1 MTLSA
6 AERLTAAGH
15 AALPWANPLDAEGW
29 ERLLARTAA
38 ELGDGGGRRGLDIG
52 CGPGL
57 LAHRLSERLPGLH
70 LRGIDRNPRFIERAQ
85 ALPALPRLRFEC
97 LDAAALD
104 PDERFDLLLCVGAS
118 QAFGTPREA
127 LASCQRLLRP
137 GGLLL
142 WADIEWAAEPPQ
154 ALLDFLDCPRE
165 LYWPRGALPE
175 QGWQALHEEVASA
188 AAWQHYEST
197 VGGARRAEAE
207 RLDDSE
213 SRAQWRLRQRAW
225 DAAWDADGR
234 HCFGFHAHLL
244 RALP

>member
-1 MTLSA
+1 MSLPA
-6 AERLTAAGH
+6 ADRLTAAGH
-15 AALPWANPLDAEGW
+15 AALPWANPLDAEAW
-29 ERLLARTAA
+29 ERLLARTATA
-38 ELGDGGGRRGLDIG
+38 LGDASGCQALDIG

-57 LAHRLSERLPGLH
+57 LAHRLIERLPGLQ
-70 LRGIDRNPRFIERAQ
+70 LRGIDRNPLFIERAQ
-85 ALPALPRLRFEC
+85 ALPARPGLRFEC
-97 LDAAALD
+97 LDAAGLD
-104 PDERFDLLLCVGAS
+104 ANARFDLLLCIGAS

-127 LASCQRLLRP
+127 LARCRRLLHP

-154 ALLDFLDCPRE
+154 ALLDFLGCPRE
-165 LYWPRGALPE
+165 LYWPEGSLPL

-197 VGGARRAEAE
+197 VGAARRAEAE
-207 RLDDSE
+207 RLDDP
-213 SRAQWRLRQRAW
+213 AWRLRQRAW